1 MGHKD
6 EPISRMSMPNRGAQV
21 NTPQFMGW
29 QEGLDMAQVQKIIKR
44 QKVKICLVSPE
55 LVKKSRLNEI
65 KKIFSF
71 LRKNKIIIDAVC
83 TKKPELWLKF

>member
-44 QKVKICLVSPE
+44 QNPMMIPTS
-55 LVKKSRLNEI
+55 
-65 KKIFSF
+65 
-71 LRKNKIIIDAVC
+71 VC
-83 TKKPELWLKF
+83 ACT